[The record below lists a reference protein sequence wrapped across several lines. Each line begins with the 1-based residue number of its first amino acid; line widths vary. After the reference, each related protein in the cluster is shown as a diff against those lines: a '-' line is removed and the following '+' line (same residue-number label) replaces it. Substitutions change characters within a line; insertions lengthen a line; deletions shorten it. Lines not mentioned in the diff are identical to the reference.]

1 MFFQLLYIHLFRPFL
16 KYNHTTSPLPAHVS
30 PRKICTQAAAMIS
43 KLVRLYKRSHGL
55 RQIVNLSVYMLHSAC
70 TIHLLNLPEKTAI
83 RDITH
88 GVKHLEEIAEGWLC
102 ARRTLAVLSVQARNW
117 KIELPEDAAAV
128 LVRTDAKFSAY
139 SHISSLPKSPEEPP
153 RPAPVP
159 HQPAMRQESGMQQ
172 QVPPLRN
179 DNIYPVNPAHQTS
192 IPIQAPPHSQN
203 RGSISVPA
211 RMQSQPS
218 RHRQNQGS
226 VSLLANTVQPTPF
239 QPIGQFPTTRA
250 VDYNVG
256 QRQQALP
263 PGLPLPTSKPAPRQS
278 DMFGGVEELLRAGQ
292 EDWWIKDQSQLAS
305 GFGNWNIAG
314 MYDTAETVWVQSTPP
329 QGYNGWALPPQQ
341 EMMGNGE
348 GVNVNF
354 VDGFGNMAHY
364 YNEGDWYQ

>member
-172 QVPPLRN
+172 QVPLLRT
-179 DNIYPVNPAHQTS
+179 DNMYPVNPAHQTS
-192 IPIQAPPHSQN
+192 IQTRAPQHLRN
-203 RGSISVPA
+203 RGSISEPA
-211 RMQSQPS
+211 RMQMQPS
-218 RHRQNQGS
+218 RRIPYEPGRRLQRRPP
-226 VSLLANTVQPTPF
+226 ATRPPAWPAPT
-239 QPIGQFPTTRA
+239 
-250 VDYNVG
+250 D
-256 QRQQALP
+256 QQAGP
-263 PGLPLPTSKPAPRQS
+263 SPIRHVWRCGGIATRGPGGL
-278 DMFGGVEELLRAGQ
+278 V
-292 EDWWIKDQSQLAS
+292 DQRPVAAC
-305 GFGNWNIAG
+305 NWL
-314 MYDTAETVWVQSTPP
+314 W
-329 QGYNGWALPPQQ
+329 
-341 EMMGNGE
+341 
-348 GVNVNF
+348 
-354 VDGFGNMAHY
+354 
-364 YNEGDWYQ
+364 